1 MINSKQ
7 KMWIRK
13 RKANKLLS
21 RPLAVLSSLS
31 SLRLSAV
38 FTATFEPS
46 TTSLLT
52 DRGCEGDSADIKTQ
66 TPEQTEIFPSRATGA
81 RSSSVQ
87 TDEEEEE
94 EVEFGRRPP
103 HPLGGWRGDEGGEE
117 GIRFRHDV
125 QRPAAD
131 FTARHAARIEQR
143 LNIDTG

>member
-38 FTATFEPS
+38 FTATFKPS

-103 HPLGGWRGDEGGEE
+103 HPLGGWRGDEGGEVRR
-117 GIRFRHDV
+117 GSGSD
-125 QRPAAD
+125 
-131 FTARHAARIEQR
+131 TMSNGQR
-143 LNIDTG
+143 LILLPDTRRGSNSV